1 MIIQLSCNDITNIS
15 HLKDEVKLSFYMAEK
30 STQNTVAIAV
40 AALKTYPNLQKVL
53 ILMRSPRLDCPKLRD
68 LSEHGNTIVFDEVAK
83 SGFSEQIKIGQM
95 NTIMTKTSD
104 QIHQVF
110 GSRFSPKTDYI
121 HMKGHLGQKLYT
133 RAIIEAIE
141 STLV

>member
-1 MIIQLSCNDITNIS
+1 MN
-15 HLKDEVKLSFYMAEK
+15 KK
-30 STQNTVAIAV
+30 
-40 AALKTYPNLQKVL
+40 
-53 ILMRSPRLDCPKLRD
+53 
-68 LSEHGNTIVFDEVAK
+68 SEHGNTIVFDEVAK

-141 STLV
+141 STLVWITKIIVCLIYYSITYDFQ

>member
-1 MIIQLSCNDITNIS
+1 MDFLEITGPLCPGTKIFFKKKKKNEERLMGDVGGTGHYNGTPPS
-15 HLKDEVKLSFYMAEK
+15 NYCPSV
-30 STQNTVAIAV
+30 
-40 AALKTYPNLQKVL
+40 LQRVL

-95 NTIMTKTSD
+95 DTIMTKTSD

-110 GSRFSPKTDYI
+110 GSRFL
-121 HMKGHLGQKLYT
+121 MQLKLT
-133 RAIIEAIE
+133 
-141 STLV
+141 